1 MSISEKNSIVQF
13 IAPYKCVA
21 TFYDQLMAHVDYQEW
36 ADYLLACFKLFGRQ
50 IRRVLDGGCGTGS
63 LMAKLNMG
71 GFSVAGFD
79 LSYDMV
85 VMAKQKGLEF
95 VWQGNLL
102 QPSVRELW
110 DCMVSLYD
118 TVHYLTKAEIPVFF
132 QAVQKIIRPEGLLI
146 IDLVTEHHVKNYW
159 ADYTENGEESGFRY
173 CRRSWYEPEEKCQ
186 HTLFE
191 IGHRA
196 NTLYKEH
203 HYQWIHPA
211 PFVIAHACS
220 SGFSLAGQFD
230 ECTFHEA
237 ASSSDRIHL
246 IFIRRS

>member
-1 MSISEKNSIVQF
+1 MSISEDKMIVQS
-13 IAPYKCVA
+13 IAPYTRIAK
-21 TFYDQLMAHVDYQEW
+21 FYDRLMAHVDYQEW
-36 ADYLLACFKLFGRQ
+36 ADYLMACFRLIGLR

-63 LMAKLNMG
+63 LMAKLKTQ

-102 QPSVRELW
+102 QPAVRELW
-110 DCMVSLYD
+110 DCMISLYD
-118 TVHYLTKAEIPVFF
+118 TVHYLKKAEIPVFF
-132 QAVQKIIRPEGLLI
+132 QAAQRVIRPEGLLI

-159 ADYTENGEESGFRY
+159 ANYTENGEESGFRY
-173 CRRSWYEPEEKCQ
+173 CRRSWYDPEEKCQ

-191 IGHRA
+191 IGRKA
-196 NTLYKEH
+196 KALYEEH
-203 HYQWIHPA
+203 HYQWIHPVSL
-211 PFVIAHACS
+211 VIEHACAA
-220 SGFSLAGQFD
+220 GFALNGQFD

-237 ASSSDRIHL
+237 TSVSDRIHL
-246 IFIRRS
+246 IFSRRS